1 MELYDLL
8 AADGRLS
15 FLPRESVEIFEGCFD
30 LHLLELRA
38 GEGFDAAGRLGYL
51 LRGTGSAGGR
61 PVASGAFFGVDRDRG
76 PRAER
81 FTAETDCSL
90 LLWDADVLS
99 HVCYRACWFHVRL
112 LNEIG
117 MDKPPEA

>member
-1 MELYDLL
+1 MDIYDRLT
-8 AADGRLS
+8 ADGRLF
-15 FLPRESVEIFEGCFD
+15 FLPREAAEIFGGCFD
-30 LHLLELRA
+30 LQLLELHA
-38 GEGFDAAGRLGYL
+38 GDVFDAAGRLGYL
-51 LRGTGSAGGR
+51 LDGTGRAGGR
-61 PVASGAFFGVDRDRG
+61 PLASGAFFGVGRDKR

-117 MDKPPEA
+117 MDKPPEP